1 LLIPQEGKVRHWM
14 LLKEIFV
21 GFVGLCFGFLSA
33 AGVLTVLLAV
43 GLVPRFAGETHTN
56 KKVFLYEEMVVFGTI
71 IGCILTV
78 FEPYMKFA
86 DWMVEGVGIPENVW
100 QIISI
105 LILLISGIFSGMF
118 VGSLAVTVAEMLDSI
133 PIFTRRIRF
142 RQGLKALVWSIALG
156 KTFGS
161 LFYFA
166 RKIYEVTQ

>member
-1 LLIPQEGKVRHWM
+1 M
-14 LLKEIFV
+14 LLKEIFL
-21 GFVGLCFGFLSA
+21 GFVGLCFGFLAA

-71 IGCILTV
+71 VGCVLTV
-78 FEPYMKFA
+78 FEPYMRLA
-86 DWMVEGVGIPENVW
+86 DWAVQGIGIPANTW
-100 QIISI
+100 QMIGVF
-105 LILLISGIFSGMF
+105 ILLVSGIFSGMF

-142 RQGLKALVWSIALG
+142 REGLKALVWSIALG

-166 RKIYEVTQ
+166 MKIYSVVQ